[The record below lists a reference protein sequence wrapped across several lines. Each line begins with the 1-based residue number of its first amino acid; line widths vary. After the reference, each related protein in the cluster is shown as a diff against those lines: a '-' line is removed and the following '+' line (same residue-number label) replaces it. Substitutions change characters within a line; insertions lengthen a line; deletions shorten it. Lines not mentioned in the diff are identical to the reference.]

1 MNLEDETNGEH
12 DLSHNNNLELLHK
25 SGQSND
31 FPSPLD
37 RSGPISSLGP
47 EDVLFGRG
55 GKAIRHV
62 GNTILR
68 ELVLDNCH
76 RYHSKE
82 VGYKRTVAQ
91 DIFRNIHS
99 RGGRF
104 LERHKTTG
112 FYSEVEDQRAMDKI
126 AQSLRETKPRDTM
139 RSKEGNK
146 NRMSSDNHHIRKK
159 SPPRKMVH
167 REAHLLNPL
176 VKHLQQEEKF
186 PLENSSSKSQSQV
199 HALETKSD
207 GYDSSHAHIDTTSR
221 RFDVNDDDN
230 DDSDDDDDDHDVL
243 PPAEKFI
250 TNEGVIVPTTE
261 YDIVFGRGIRCEG
274 NRHFRRM
281 IHQRR
286 AEYLSAPKYD
296 KIGIAK
302 EIVQSILRQG
312 GRFLE
317 RIVGRLE
324 YHPVEIPRAVKK
336 VTQALRQ
343 KWIDDNPEGGLV
355 NPKKRMTSDSN
366 TASNR
371 DRSLKDT
378 CIPELKQNALDASST
393 VQESPL
399 NECVVKSEKGVS
411 SMNNN
416 PVSSGTSRG
425 YDRLRIK
432 CETLQVV
439 ISELTKKNVQQEA
452 VINTL
457 QWRLRASSDSSVNE
471 VACPRYEEND
481 EMNQM
486 RTILLRVQSSER
498 ILKRQNEYLLQCLE
512 SSATPSNLVLE
523 PESGT
528 KKSRRGNNR

>member
-1 MNLEDETNGEH
+1 MNQEDGISEEH
-12 DLSHNNNLELLHK
+12 DLSINNLELRHK
-25 SGQSND
+25 SSQSND
-31 FPSPLD
+31 FPSSLD

-62 GNTILR
+62 GNTNLR

-82 VGYKRTVAQ
+82 VGYKRTVAR

-159 SPPRKMVH
+159 SPPRKMVL
-167 REAHLLNPL
+167 REAHLPNPL

-186 PLENSSSKSQSQV
+186 PLENTSTKSRGQV
-199 HALETKSD
+199 HTLETKSD
-207 GYDSSHAHIDTTSR
+207 GYDSTHAHTDTTSR
-221 RFDVNDDDN
+221 RPHVN
-230 DDSDDDDDDHDVL
+230 DDDDDHDDSDDHDEL
-243 PPAEKFI
+243 PPAQKFI

-336 VTQALRQ
+336 ATQALRQ
-343 KWIDDNPEGGLV
+343 KWIDDNPEGGSV
-355 NPKKRMTSDSN
+355 NLKKQKSYDSDI
-366 TASNR
+366 ASNR

-378 CIPELKQNALDASST
+378 CIPELNQNALDASST

-399 NECVVKSEKGVS
+399 NECVAKAEKRAS
-411 SMNNN
+411 SINSN
-416 PVSSGTSRG
+416 PVSSVTSRG

-439 ISELTKKNVQQEA
+439 ISELTKKNIQQEA

-512 SSATPSNLVLE
+512 SSAIWSWSLDLAPKRAGEVTIDDM
-523 PESGT
+523 
-528 KKSRRGNNR
+528 